1 MIWPFKN
8 RKPRLTQQMIWE
20 QERREVQSHRIKAIE
35 KIANDHLAK
44 AKLGG
49 PGFHVKKEVLISYED
64 LLKIWDLSDRIWMD
78 L

>member
-1 MIWPFKN
+1 MWPFK
-8 RKPRLTQQMIWE
+8 RKPRMTQKDIWE
-20 QERREVQSHRIKAIE
+20 HERRETQSRRIKAIE

-44 AKLGG
+44 ARLGG
-49 PGFHVKKEVLISYED
+49 PAFQVKKEVLISYED